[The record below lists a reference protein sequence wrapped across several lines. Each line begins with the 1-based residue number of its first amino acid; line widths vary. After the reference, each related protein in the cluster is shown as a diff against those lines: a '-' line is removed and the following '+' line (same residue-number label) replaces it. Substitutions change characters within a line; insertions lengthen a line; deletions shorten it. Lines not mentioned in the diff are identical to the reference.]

1 MTRVASLVRS
11 LIWVATAVT
20 LFGASAHA
28 QESQP
33 SEGRIV
39 GRVVDATS
47 GRALPGAQV
56 VIDGT
61 MVGVL
66 AGVEGRYSLLRV
78 PSGAVAVQAVM
89 IGYATKTITDVL
101 VPPGG
106 TIELNISLDETA
118 LQLDEIIVTAAEER
132 GSVARA
138 LDEQR
143 TALNVV
149 SAITREEM
157 SRSPDGDAAEAVKR
171 VSGVTVQDGKY
182 VFVRGLGERY
192 TTTSLN
198 GARVPSPEPER
209 KVVPLD
215 LFPSGLIETITTAKT
230 FTPDLSGDFSGA
242 QVNIQTRNFPTRRQY
257 TFSAST
263 GFNTAAT
270 SRSIFFAPGVGGEW
284 LGLAASDRGIPA
296 QVEQF
301 GNFQT
306 VAPSQAQ
313 VNQMVRSFRNVW
325 SAREQSGRPKS
336 SFSASV
342 GGNDAV
348 LGQQVG
354 YLLSGTYS
362 YSENAKL
369 EQRRAQALSSQGGGT
384 IEVDRFVGNSGG
396 RSVLWGGLLN
406 LSTLAG
412 SSSRFI
418 LNATYNRTAD
428 DEARVE
434 IGDSENLG
442 QTFEIQRLRY
452 VERTVAS
459 GQLGGEHQLGDAHR
473 IDWSGTASHVTR
485 AEPDRS
491 EFVRQLDVD
500 PLGSPMPP
508 AWFSVSNEGAVRTFA
523 DLNESAF
530 EGSVGY
536 ALSFGDPGRESRFKV
551 GGLGRYIT
559 RDASNFAYA
568 ISATLDQAGREMEA
582 EQIFDGRFSADTS
595 QIFRITPVSQ
605 GGSYSAQDGL
615 AAAYAM
621 LDWPISENVR
631 LITGARVEYSNLE
644 VDAQSTIGPPVTT
657 SPTYTDVL
665 PSVTLNWAVS
675 ETHTVRLSAS
685 QTLSRPEY
693 RELAPVQYRDVLGG
707 DNVMGNPDL
716 VRAMIRNF
724 DARWEWYPNAGEA
737 LSIAL
742 FAKDFRDPIERIY
755 LGTSGTRI
763 VTFAN
768 AESARNYGIELEVRK
783 GLGFL
788 AETLESTSIFANTT
802 FMSSE
807 IEINQSLT
815 GQAQTADNRPMVG
828 QSPYVVNAGLSY
840 LNQDRGI
847 SATALYNVSGSRI
860 TSAAELPLP
869 NVYEQPRHALDVSL
883 RFPLVA
889 GLRGKADVENIFDS
903 AYEQVQG
910 TVVREYYRTGRTFSF
925 GVTWQRGS

>member
-1 MTRVASLVRS
+1 
-11 LIWVATAVT
+11 
-20 LFGASAHA
+20 
-28 QESQP
+28 
-33 SEGRIV
+33 
-39 GRVVDATS
+39 
-47 GRALPGAQV
+47 
-56 VIDGT
+56 
-61 MVGVL
+61 
-66 AGVEGRYSLLRV
+66 
-78 PSGAVAVQAVM
+78 
-89 IGYATKTITDVL
+89 
-101 VPPGG
+101 
-106 TIELNISLDETA
+106 
-118 LQLDEIIVTAAEER
+118 
-132 GSVARA
+132 
-138 LDEQR
+138 
-143 TALNVV
+143 
-149 SAITREEM
+149 
-157 SRSPDGDAAEAVKR
+157 
-171 VSGVTVQDGKY
+171 
-182 VFVRGLGERY
+182 
-192 TTTSLN
+192 
-198 GARVPSPEPER
+198 
-209 KVVPLD
+209 
-215 LFPSGLIETITTAKT
+215 
-230 FTPDLSGDFSGA
+230 
-242 QVNIQTRNFPTRRQY
+242 
-257 TFSAST
+257 
-263 GFNTAAT
+263 
-270 SRSIFFAPGVGGEW
+270 
-284 LGLAASDRGIPA
+284 
-296 QVEQF
+296 
-301 GNFQT
+301 
-306 VAPSQAQ
+306 
-313 VNQMVRSFRNVW
+313 
-325 SAREQSGRPKS
+325 
-336 SFSASV
+336 
-342 GGNDAV
+342 
-348 LGQQVG
+348 
-354 YLLSGTYS
+354 
-362 YSENAKL
+362 
-369 EQRRAQALSSQGGGT
+369 
-384 IEVDRFVGNSGG
+384 
-396 RSVLWGGLLN
+396 
-406 LSTLAG
+406 
-412 SSSRFI
+412 
-418 LNATYNRTAD
+418 
-428 DEARVE
+428 
-434 IGDSENLG
+434 
-442 QTFEIQRLRY
+442 
-452 VERTVAS
+452 
-459 GQLGGEHQLGDAHR
+459 
-473 IDWSGTASHVTR
+473 
-485 AEPDRS
+485 
-491 EFVRQLDVD
+491 
-500 PLGSPMPP
+500 MPP

-707 DNVMGNPDL
+707 DNVTGNPDL

-847 SATALYNVSGSRI
+847 SATALYNVSGRRI

-889 GLRGKADVENIFDS
+889 GLRAKADVENIFDS

-925 GVTWQRGS
+925 GVTWQPGS